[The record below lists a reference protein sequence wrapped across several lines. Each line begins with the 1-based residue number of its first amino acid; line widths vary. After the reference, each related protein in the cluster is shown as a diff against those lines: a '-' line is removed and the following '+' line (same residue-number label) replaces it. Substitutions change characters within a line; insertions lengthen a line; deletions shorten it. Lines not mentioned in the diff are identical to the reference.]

1 MNNRYLNV
9 FTKSCGELEN
19 LSQDDFYGIAAFFAR
34 MKVKHGYGEYRRT
47 WYLEDEGEVL
57 HPVTKQVV
65 KPRFLAADEA
75 RLSDGEDRR
84 VALARWITSPDN
96 PYFARATVNRIWHEY
111 FDVGIVEPFDDF
123 RSTNP
128 PSNRQLL
135 GRLAA
140 YFADSGF
147 RLKALHRIILNSRV
161 YQLSSQDPLRKDPP
175 GPLERLLFAR
185 YQPRKLT
192 AEVLLDSIVDV
203 TEVPHHFKG
212 YPQGTRAMDLYIPDI
227 PDYFLVTFGEPRRD
241 VLADRIKTPT
251 LSQALHLM
259 NGETV
264 QPKIVDPAN
273 LLGRLLAR
281 GESDAEIL
289 NALYLRAYCRRPSAK
304 ELDDINRY
312 LAGEKAVGQSRR
324 AALEGV
330 LWSVVNSKEFQ
341 LNH

>member
-1 MNNRYLNV
+1 
-9 FTKSCGELEN
+9 
-19 LSQDDFYGIAAFFAR
+19 

-57 HPVTKQVV
+57 HPVSKQVV

-75 RLSDGEDRR
+75 RLNDGEDRR
-84 VALARWITSPDN
+84 AVLARWITSPDN

-135 GRLAA
+135 DRLAA

-161 YQLSSQDPLRKDPP
+161 YQLSSQDPFRKDPP

-212 YPQGTRAMDLYIPDI
+212 YTQGTRAMDLYIPDI

-264 QPKIVDPAN
+264 QPGNTSPTI
-273 LLGRLLAR
+273 
-281 GESDAEIL
+281 
-289 NALYLRAYCRRPSAK
+289 SA
-304 ELDDINRY
+304 ISFTR
-312 LAGEKAVGQSRR
+312 
-324 AALEGV
+324 
-330 LWSVVNSKEFQ
+330 
-341 LNH
+341 